1 MPENELRAARSDR
14 FVAAVEQIYAAAAL
28 PAQWPAA
35 LQAIGTCFD
44 DPGSLLIYQRDDGSF
59 GTFVA
64 PGLAAAQRDYE
75 QNGWWRQ
82 DLRFIRSV
90 ERGYLA
96 NLDTISDRHVATEE
110 EIEGHP
116 FYAQFLRAHG
126 LKWFAGS
133 AMSPDPHVGVALS
146 VQRSADRPAYS
157 DEELAVAAR
166 LARHVENALRLS
178 IRLIN
183 AELVNLAL
191 ADALAR
197 VGVGV
202 FLIDADG
209 RIMFANLAGEK
220 LIGRGLQTVRG
231 RLTAS
236 FAGER
241 EALETAV
248 TQAIGARDPAWSDN
262 PRPVVVRGLDTNAFL
277 AAYVMPIRHSGGG
290 RLEQLLAG
298 IRAIVVV
305 TESKAGDPPDPAM
318 VRDLLGLT
326 LGEAR
331 VATLVGSGLA
341 PRESAQKLGIAEETA
356 RTTLKRV
363 FDKVGISRQSELVGL
378 LTRLVLR

>member
-1 MPENELRAARSDR
+1 MAANELTPARSDR
-14 FVAAVEQIYAAAAL
+14 FVAAVEQIYSAAAL
-28 PAQWPAA
+28 PANWPTA
-35 LQAIGTCFD
+35 LQAIGACFED
-44 DPGSLLIYQRDDGSF
+44 LGSLLIYQRDDGSF

-64 PGLAAAQRDYE
+64 PGLEAAQRDYE
-75 QNGWWRQ
+75 QNGWWRH
-82 DLRFIRSV
+82 DLRFIRAV
-90 ERGYLA
+90 ERGYLV
-96 NLDTISDRHVATEE
+96 NLDTVSDRHVATDE
-110 EIEGHP
+110 EIENHP
-116 FYAQFLRAHG
+116 FYAQFLRSHG

-157 DEELAVAAR
+157 DQELALAAR
-166 LARHVENALRLS
+166 LSRHVENALRLS

-183 AELVNLAL
+183 AELANLAL

-220 LIGRGLQTVRG
+220 LVGRGLHTVRG
-231 RLTAS
+231 RLTAP

-241 EALETAV
+241 EALEAAV
-248 TQAIGARDPAWSDN
+248 TQAVEAQDVGWSEN
-262 PRPVVVRGLDTNAFL
+262 PRPVVVRGFDPNAFL
-277 AAYVMPIRHSGGG
+277 AVYVMPIRHSTGD

-298 IRAIVVV
+298 VRAIVVV
-305 TESKAGDPPDPAM
+305 TESKAGAPADPAM

-341 PRESAQKLGIAEETA
+341 PRELAQKLGIAEETA

>member
-1 MPENELRAARSDR
+1 MPANELTSAHSDR
-14 FVAAVEQIYAAAAL
+14 FVAAVEQIYSAAAL
-28 PAQWPAA
+28 PANWPAA
-35 LQAIGTCFD
+35 LHAVGACFED
-44 DPGSLLIYQRDDGSF
+44 AGSLLIYQRDDGSF

-75 QNGWWRQ
+75 QNGWWRH

-110 EIEGHP
+110 EIENHP
-116 FYAQFLRAHG
+116 FYAQFLRSHG

-157 DEELAVAAR
+157 DQELALAAR
-166 LARHVENALRLS
+166 LSRHVENALRLS

-183 AELVNLAL
+183 AELANLAL

-202 FLIDADG
+202 FLIDSDG
-209 RIMFANLAGEK
+209 KIMFANLAGEK
-220 LIGRGLQTVRG
+220 LTGRGLHTVRG
-231 RLTAS
+231 RLTAR

-241 EALETAV
+241 EALEAAV
-248 TQAIGARDPAWSDN
+248 TQAIDAQDDGWSESPRPRGGSRARCELVSRRLRDADQAFDGRPGATADRCPGNRRRDRVEGRRSAGSRDGARPARPHAGRGAGRDP
-262 PRPVVVRGLDTNAFL
+262 
-277 AAYVMPIRHSGGG
+277 G
-290 RLEQLLAG
+290 RL
-298 IRAIVVV
+298 RAR
-305 TESKAGDPPDPAM
+305 A
-318 VRDLLGLT
+318 
-326 LGEAR
+326 AR
-331 VATLVGSGLA
+331 VGT
-341 PRESAQKLGIAEETA
+341 ELGIAEETA